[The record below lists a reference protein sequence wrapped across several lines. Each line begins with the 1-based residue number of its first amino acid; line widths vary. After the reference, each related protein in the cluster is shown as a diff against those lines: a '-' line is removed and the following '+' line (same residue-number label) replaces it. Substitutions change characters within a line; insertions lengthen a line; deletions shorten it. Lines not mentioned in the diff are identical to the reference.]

1 MRTTIATVVISVAP
15 ILLAMPVAASAQ
27 AGSGTPSPTTD
38 QPAADTPAADPAP
51 QWYAV
56 HGQATVV
63 GQGNTAFRAPYDGPN
78 SLDGGGE
85 FRETVD
91 ITGYFGVSPWR
102 GMELW
107 VNPEMDQGF
116 GLRNTLGA
124 AGFPSAEAYKV
135 GDKHPYLR
143 LPRLFF
149 RQTIDLGGERQAV
162 APDLNVL
169 GATHSADR
177 LTITIGKFGV
187 ADIFDQNRYAHDPR
201 GDFLNWTAVDTGTF
215 DYAADAWGYT
225 YGGAVELAVG
235 KWTGRAGLFDLSTVP
250 NSVTLETGFRQYQ
263 IVGEVERRVMLGGRP
278 GAIRLTGWLSH
289 GNFALLSDAIRYA
302 AVHGGVPDPAP
313 VRQFRNRTGIG
324 IDAEQELSDAVGV
337 FLRAGLG
344 DGASEVDEF
353 TDADRT
359 VSGGVSIGGAGWG
372 RKADR
377 IGVAVIANDISDA
390 RKRYLALGGLG
401 ILVGDGRLPHPGPEL
416 IGETFYDLGVVPG
429 VTLTADGQLLVNPAY
444 NRDRGPV
451 PVLAIRAHA
460 QF

>member
-1 MRTTIATVVISVAP
+1 MRPMIAVWAA
-15 ILLAMPVAASAQ
+15 LAWTAPVAVFAQ

-38 QPAADTPAADPAP
+38 PATADQPIAIGEALP
-51 QWYAV
+51 QWYAI
-56 HGQATVV
+56 HGQVTVV
-63 GQGNTAFRAPYDGPN
+63 GQGNTAFRAPYEGAN
-78 SLDGGGE
+78 SLDGGGQ

-91 ITGYFGVSPWR
+91 VTGYFGISPWC

-107 VNPEMDQGF
+107 ANAEIDQGF

-149 RQTIDLGGERQAV
+149 RQTIDLGGDSEAV
-162 APDLNVL
+162 EPDLNML
-169 GATHSADR
+169 GATHTADR
-177 LTITIGKFGV
+177 LTITVGKFGV
-187 ADIFDQNRYAHDPR
+187 ADIFDTNRYAHDPR
-201 GDFLNWTAVDTGTF
+201 GDFLNWTAVDAGTF

-235 KWTGRAGLFDLSTVP
+235 HWTGRFGLFDLSTVP

-263 IVGEVERRVMLGGRP
+263 GVAEIERRVTIRGRP

-289 GNFALLSDAIRYA
+289 GNFALLGDAIAYA

-313 VRQFRNRTGIG
+313 VRHFRNRTGIG
-324 IDAEQELSDAVGV
+324 IDAEQEIGDSVGV
-337 FLRAGLG
+337 FLRAGVG
-344 DGASEVDEF
+344 DGRSEVDEF

-359 VSGGVSIGGAGWG
+359 VSGGVAVGGGRWG
-372 RKADR
+372 RQDDR
-377 IGVAVIANDISDA
+377 VGLALIANAISA
-390 RKRYLALGGLG
+390 ERQRFLALGGLG
-401 ILVGDGRLPHPGPEL
+401 ILVGDGQLPHPGPEL
-416 IGETFYDLGVVPG
+416 IGETFYEVGVVSG
-429 VTLTADGQLLVNPAY
+429 VTLTADGQLIVNPAY

-451 PVLAIRAHA
+451 PVLALRAHA